1 MQEECIVCKAP
12 LIYLKQDEW
21 MECELCHKKRIEQDQ
36 MPERALCL

>member
-1 MQEECIVCKAP
+1 MQEECIVCKEH

-21 MECELCHKKRIEQDQ
+21 MVNYVIKRIERDQ